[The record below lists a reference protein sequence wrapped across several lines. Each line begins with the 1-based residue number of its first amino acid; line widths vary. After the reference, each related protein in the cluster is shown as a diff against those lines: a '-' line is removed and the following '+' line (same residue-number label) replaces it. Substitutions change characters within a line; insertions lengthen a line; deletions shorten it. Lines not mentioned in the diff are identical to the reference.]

1 MAPPSGTTA
10 RAELASRPALGPL
23 GEVFPDVRRIAV
35 LRGGG
40 LGDLLFALPA
50 IHALAATYPGAR
62 IVLLGS
68 AEHAE
73 LLGDRPGP
81 VHEVVVVAEQGSA
94 DSEVEQR
101 LGRIDLGV
109 QLHGGGA
116 WSNPYL
122 TSLRP
127 RWTVGSRA
135 AGAAPLSR
143 VLPFRYYQHETL
155 RALEV
160 VGLAGAAPVLL
171 EPRLESTPSDRS
183 AADQV
188 LRGLRGPIAAMH
200 PGARDP
206 RRRWPPDRFAE
217 VAAHCLDRDL
227 AVVILGSESDRD
239 LVDDLRSRIGARVP
253 CAVRDRQVRTVI
265 GAPLPTL
272 CGVLARSAIFVGND
286 SGPRHLARAFGTPTV
301 GIFWIGNVINAGP
314 LGRARDRVL
323 MSWTTAC
330 PVCHRDCTDEELPRC
345 PHDVSFVAGVRT
357 ADVRRDID
365 DLLDHR

>member
-1 MAPPSGTTA
+1 MAQASGAIA
-10 RAELASRPALGPL
+10 RAEPVPSRPALGPL

-68 AEHAE
+68 ADHAE
-73 LLGDRPGP
+73 LLRDRPGP
-81 VHEVVVVAEQGSA
+81 VDEVVVVSEQGNA
-94 DSEVEQR
+94 GDAVDYR
-101 LGRIDLGV
+101 LGPIDLGV

-116 WSNPYL
+116 WSNPFL

-135 AGAAPLSR
+135 EGAAPLSR

-171 EPRLESTPSDRS
+171 EPRLESTQADRS
-183 AADQV
+183 AADLA
-188 LRGLRGPIAAMH
+188 LRGLCEPIAAVH

-206 RRRWPPDRFAE
+206 RRRWPPERFAE
-217 VAAHCLDRDL
+217 VAAHCLDRRMG
-227 AVVILGSESDRD
+227 VVLLGSEPDRE
-239 LVDDLRSRIGARVP
+239 LVEDLRSRIGAHNR
-253 CAVRDRQVRTVI
+253 RVRTLI

-272 CGVLARSAIFVGND
+272 CGILARSAIFVGND

-345 PHDVSFVAGVRT
+345 PHDVSFVAGVR
-357 ADVRRDID
+357 ADDVRRDID
-365 DLLDHR
+365 DLLEDR

>member
-1 MAPPSGTTA
+1 MGQTSAID
-10 RAELASRPALGPL
+10 AELVSSRPVLGSL
-23 GEVFPDVRRIAV
+23 GETFPDVRRIAV

-50 IHALAATYPGAR
+50 IHALAARYPGAR
-62 IVLLGS
+62 IILLGS
-68 AEHAE
+68 AEHAA
-73 LLGDRPGP
+73 LLADRPGP
-81 VHEVVVVAEQGSA
+81 VDEVVVVDGEGSDGGA
-94 DSEVEQR
+94 GGHR
-101 LGRIDLGV
+101 LGPIDLGV

-116 WSNPYL
+116 WSNPFL

-135 AGAAPLSR
+135 EGAAPLSR
-143 VLPFRYYQHETL
+143 MLPFRYYQHETL

-171 EPRLESTPSDRS
+171 EPHLEPTPADRS
-183 AADQV
+183 AAAEI
-188 LRGLRGPIAAMH
+188 LRGLHGPVAAVH

-206 RRRWPPDRFAE
+206 RRRWPPERFAE
-217 VAAHCLDRDL
+217 VAGHCLDRDM
-227 AVVILGSESDRD
+227 AVVLLGSEPDLD
-239 LVDDLRSRIGARVP
+239 LVEDLRRRIGARSSDG
-253 CAVRDRQVRTVI
+253 VRTRQVRTLI

-330 PVCHRDCTDEELPRC
+330 PLCHRDCTDEELPRC

-357 ADVRRDID
+357 RDVVRDID

>member
-1 MAPPSGTTA
+1 MAQASGA
-10 RAELASRPALGPL
+10 MAGAELASGPALGPL

-73 LLGDRPGP
+73 LLRDRPGP
-81 VHEVVVVAEQGSA
+81 VHEVVVVAEQGRA
-94 DSEVEQR
+94 CGEVDRQ

-116 WSNPYL
+116 WSNPFL

-143 VLPFRYYQHETL
+143 MLPFRYYQHETL

-183 AADQV
+183 AADQA
-188 LRGLRGPIAAMH
+188 LRGLRGPIAAIH

-217 VAAHCLDRDL
+217 IAAHCLDRDL
-227 AVVILGSESDRD
+227 AVVILGSQSDRD
-239 LVDDLRSRIGARVP
+239 LVADLRSRIGARSP
-253 CAVRDRQVRTVI
+253 GAGIRQVRALV
-265 GAPLPTL
+265 GAPLPAL

-365 DLLDHR
+365 DLLEHR